1 MVGKGKPG
9 YGAIH
14 HIAAGKYGYKT
25 ELLVVLTIHGNA
37 NLDLTT
43 THHEQMTALHLAVEV
58 SSDNYMYLFRGQGLQ
73 RLARVVGLNNLKPV
87 LSYIII
93 HL

>member
-1 MVGKGKPG
+1 MKLILHHKHEVNTVEKGKLG

-14 HIAAGKYGYKT
+14 YIAAGKHDRKT

-37 NLDLTT
+37 DLDLTT

-58 SSDNYMYLFRGQGLQ
+58 SSDNYPLGDG
-73 RLARVVGLNNLKPV
+73 PV
-87 LSYIII
+87 YVSKSG
-93 HL
+93 